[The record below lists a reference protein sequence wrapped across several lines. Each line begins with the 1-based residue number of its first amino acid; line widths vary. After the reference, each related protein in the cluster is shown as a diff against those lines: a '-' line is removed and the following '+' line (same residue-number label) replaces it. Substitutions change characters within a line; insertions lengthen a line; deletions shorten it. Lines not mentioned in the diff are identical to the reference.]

1 MTKDEFEV
9 KATEKGDDED
19 LDELFFLLFPT
30 VISGKDDD
38 GWVERFR
45 EMVCSDDPDFS
56 MLVGVGSSVNY
67 WSDADGAVFETK
79 DCCFLV
85 DFDDVFFDR
94 YSAEDEA
101 VKRLVR
107 FFTKG
112 GEFFKKLKKKEVGNR
127 IRVIGRFA
135 DL

>member
-9 KATEKGDDED
+9 KVTEKGDDED

-30 VISGKDDD
+30 VIREKDGDD
-38 GWVERFR
+38 WVDRFR

-56 MLVGVGSSVNY
+56 MLVGVGSSMNY
-67 WSDADGAVFETK
+67 WSGVNGAVFETK
-79 DCCFLV
+79 DCCFLI

-94 YSAEDEA
+94 DSAEEEA

-112 GEFFKKLKKKEVGNR
+112 GEFFKKLNKKEGGNR
-127 IRVIGRFA
+127 IRVIGRFD